1 MSESNTNRERI
12 AYISLTSESMEEF
25 IHKYTTQAELIQ
37 CYMDDIRNGKCLNN
51 EKIAKIEQFNNE
63 RKMKIIREY
72 MNEN

>member
-1 MSESNTNRERI
+1 
-12 AYISLTSESMEEF
+12 MEEF